1 MSVGSG
7 GPEGNPLEV
16 CPKGSLKV
24 CFIDLKEMK
33 PDEMTPVLLYQ
44 KEFPVETML
53 VIPCSQP
60 YRTKY
65 GIFIFPYILSPIETR
80 RGFIEFYCK
89 RKVPSTN
96 KAAS

>member
-65 GIFIFPYILSPIETR
+65 IHISLYIKSNRNTERIHRILL
-80 RGFIEFYCK
+80 
-89 RKVPSTN
+89 
-96 KAAS
+96 